1 MGNALTLC
9 IGLLPKNKFFEII
22 EPSREGSVKVSLLA
36 SHFRHILAL
45 LHLDIFTDRPW
56 HLLADRVRH
65 LNDSKC
71 ENSTDTQ
78 YSERESKAY
87 HRANFVGQS
96 NAFSF
101 GFLPALGSYK
111 QWGNENNKP

>member
-1 MGNALTLC
+1 M
-9 IGLLPKNKFFEII
+9 LLHFVLGFFLNIKFEII
-22 EPSREGSVKVSLLA
+22 EITIKKGQCKNLLLA

-56 HLLADRVRH
+56 DLLADRVRH

-71 ENSTDTQ
+71 ENLTDTQ

-111 QWGNENNKP
+111 QWRNENNKP

>member
-65 LNDSKC
+65 LNDSSVKILQIPNIQI
-71 ENSTDTQ
+71 EKVKLTTEQTSLDRVTH
-78 YSERESKAY
+78 S
-87 HRANFVGQS
+87 V
-96 NAFSF
+96 
-101 GFLPALGSYK
+101 LGSCLR
-111 QWGNENNKP
+111 